1 MLVWSQLFWS
11 GWCKFCCWIWHF
23 FIQRFALHQ
32 IQNQTGLFQHLA
44 RVCVH
49 RCGALGFPAAVARER
64 TIRGLGGQDSCGN
77 ICLRLHRTD
86 LLCWACTGR
95 SAGNFWRQHWCWG
108 PERVSASA
116 SLGLLLM
123 CCSKIL
129 CFWPY
134 LVADAGR
141 LTLWAATDPW
151 DGARTESPLAQGFL
165 TGESSLLVGAQG
177 AEFAVL
183 GKLRL
188 NWNWSS
194 LGSVCHVHVMLA
206 GK

>member
-1 MLVWSQLFWS
+1 MWNACLVPAVLVWLVQILLLDLA
-11 GWCKFCCWIWHF
+11 F

-44 RVCVH
+44 RICVH

-64 TIRGLGGQDSCGN
+64 TIHGLGGQDSCGN

-86 LLCWACTGR
+86 LLCWGCTGR
-95 SAGNFWRQHWCWG
+95 SAGKFWRQHWCWG
-108 PERVSASA
+108 PERASASA

-183 GKLRL
+183 GKL
-188 NWNWSS
+188 
-194 LGSVCHVHVMLA
+194 
-206 GK
+206 